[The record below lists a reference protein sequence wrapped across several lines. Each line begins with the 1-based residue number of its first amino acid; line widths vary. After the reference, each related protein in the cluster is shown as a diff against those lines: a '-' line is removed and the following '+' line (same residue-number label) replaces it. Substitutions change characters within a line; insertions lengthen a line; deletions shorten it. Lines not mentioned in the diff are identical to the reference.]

1 MGVKKYLIQDYN
13 YSSQA
18 LGEKKWGLAEYSLA
32 YYRHNGYLT
41 WGDFFFP
48 AAYSR
53 VTRTDRMLALCC
65 HSLLRWRRK
74 RRQRVFVSVQSS
86 LTEPDFYIA
95 WFHLSSPLPPTPVVL
110 RKCWRTPWMVDQLQF
125 LWSPH

>member
-41 WGDFFFP
+41 WGGLFFSCGVFP
-48 AAYSR
+48 CNPYRSY
-53 VTRTDRMLALCC
+53 VGP
-65 HSLLRWRRK
+65 LLPF
-74 RRQRVFVSVQSS
+74 FVAMAQKEETACVCVC
-86 LTEPDFYIA
+86 T
-95 WFHLSSPLPPTPVVL
+95 V
-110 RKCWRTPWMVDQLQF
+110 
-125 LWSPH
+125 